1 MIPII
6 PWCTLGRRYSNF
18 CCRLCKLFYFWW
30 INVSGLHVIKGALH
44 ILKKN
49 KKKTKGLTIYCIIF
63 VNETW
68 FCCLVIFIR
77 YLNGLAALL
86 IPWCTLGDPLPYI
99 PGSYHKTTTFVIES
113 NAASPL
119 RYLINITRQQNQ
131 VSLTKMI
138 QYIYYEKGLNF
149 YWILFL

>member
-1 MIPII
+1 MEISGSTSEIHVHCRTVLI
-6 PWCTLGRRYSNF
+6 VVNFWRRYSNF

-49 KKKTKGLTIYCIIF
+49 KKKTKGLTIYCISF

-86 IPWCTLGDPLPYI
+86 SITNVVVLWYE
-99 PGSYHKTTTFVIES
+99 PGIYDSGSPNVHQGIIGIIYLWGLASFSMDNVVVLWYES
-113 NAASPL
+113 
-119 RYLINITRQQNQ
+119 
-131 VSLTKMI
+131 
-138 QYIYYEKGLNF
+138 
-149 YWILFL
+149 WI

>member
-1 MIPII
+1 MYL
-6 PWCTLGRRYSNF
+6 LGDDHEISGSTSEIHVHCRTVLIVVNFWRRYSNF

-49 KKKTKGLTIYCIIF
+49 KKKTKGLTIYCISF

-86 IPWCTLGDPLPYI
+86 SITNVVVIKHHFTPFLEKQYSIKVQSFFIIYI
-99 PGSYHKTTTFVIES
+99 C
-113 NAASPL
+113 L
-119 RYLINITRQQNQ
+119 RL
-131 VSLTKMI
+131 
-138 QYIYYEKGLNF
+138 
-149 YWILFL
+149 